1 MARGPVRAGHPGWM
15 GSVVADARGAAMTH
29 CVIIFPDD
37 GDATLSAVLHQTKTG
52 AIISSPMEDRLLI
65 CATEA
70 DAVFI
75 RCGLDLQPVSD
86 TSFILP
92 VSDQANVS
100 AWLATNGLLQRC
112 EWRAL
117 EHFEFMSLAATD
129 RLIEVFIG
137 VTGDTPKVLPLNLW
151 PDVFRSTVRAA

>member
-1 MARGPVRAGHPGWM
+1 M
-15 GSVVADARGAAMTH
+15 GSVVADAGGSPMTH
-29 CVIIFPDD
+29 CVVIFPDD

-75 RCGLDLQPVSD
+75 RCGLDLRPISD
-86 TSFILP
+86 TSFLVP
-92 VSDQANVS
+92 VNYQANVS
-100 AWLATNGLLQRC
+100 QWLVHSRLDRRC

-117 EHFEFMSLAATD
+117 EHFEFMSLSATD
-129 RLIEVFIG
+129 RLIAVFIG
-137 VTGDTPKVLPLNLW
+137 VTGDTPKVLPLTLW
-151 PDVFRSTVRAA
+151 PDVFRSNV

>member
-1 MARGPVRAGHPGWM
+1 
-15 GSVVADARGAAMTH
+15 MTH
-29 CVIIFPDD
+29 CVVIFPDD
-37 GDATLSAVLHQTKTG
+37 GDATLSAILHHTKTG

-65 CATEA
+65 CATAA

-75 RCGLDLQPVSD
+75 RCGLDLRPVSD
-86 TSFILP
+86 LMFLVP

-100 AWLATNGLLQRC
+100 AWLVANGFLQRC

-129 RLIEVFIG
+129 RLIEVFIN
-137 VTGDTPKVLPLNLW
+137 VTGVTPKVLPLTLW
-151 PDVFRSTVRAA
+151 PDVFRSNVRAT

>member
-1 MARGPVRAGHPGWM
+1 
-15 GSVVADARGAAMTH
+15 MTH
-29 CVIIFPDD
+29 YVVIFPDD
-37 GDATLSAVLHQTKTG
+37 GECTLEAVLCRTGTG

-75 RCGLDLQPVSD
+75 RCGLDLRPVSD
-86 TSFILP
+86 TSFLLSG
-92 VSDQANVS
+92 SDQAS
-100 AWLATNGLLQRC
+100 MSEWLVANGLFQRC

-117 EHFEFMSLAATD
+117 EHFEFMSLAAAD

-137 VTGDTPKVLPLNLW
+137 VTGDTPKVLPLTLW
-151 PDVFRSTVRAA
+151 PDVFRSSVRAA